1 MKTFSFVCLL
11 PHLLNKLLLVKID
24 KDRIFTVRCYMLL
37 AGSICHFSTPPD
49 CEALFTKSL

>member
-1 MKTFSFVCLL
+1 MKTFSFVRLL

-37 AGSICHFSTPPD
+37 AGSICHSSTPPD